1 MASAFCDL
9 LHRNWQIIKPPAPP
23 PKASN
28 ALRFGILGTARI
40 APIAFITPA
49 RSHPEVILSA
59 VAARDKTRA
68 TAYARK
74 HSIPRVLDSYSDLVA
89 DGDIDAVYVPLPNG
103 LHYEWAMRCLAAG
116 KHVLLE
122 KPSTAN
128 GGEAEVLFRFAREKG
143 LVLLEARHHVFQP
156 SWRVF
161 LGEVDGESVQRV
173 RVTMSGPGAMFKE
186 DDFRFRYETGGGALL
201 DLGTYHVSALR
212 AVFGT
217 EPEECL
223 ECKVTTCAPPN
234 ELCDTKFNAT
244 FRFPNGGTG
253 EMYGNIK
260 ASLVEMATNF
270 GTIQVWHRKKR
281 VEDDTLP
288 AGQEKWVTRK
298 VTDTNFVIGAFWHRI
313 VVESEFEVRRTD
325 SGKVVRKWTTREVK
339 KAYTLKEAGLDRPSE
354 KYWLTYR
361 YMLEEFVNKVRKREG
376 SGLWVDGDDSVN
388 QMKMLDMAYEKAG
401 LPVRKSPGFKLDTT
415 G

>member
-9 LHRNWQIIKPPAPP
+9 LHRNWQILRPPAPP
-23 PKASN
+23 PKATN
-28 ALRFGILGTARI
+28 ALRFGILGTSRI
-40 APIAFITPA
+40 APFALITPS

-59 VAARDKTRA
+59 
-68 TAYARK
+68 
-74 HSIPRVLDSYSDLVA
+74 HSIPRVLDSYADLVN
-89 DGDIDAVYVPLPNG
+89 DKDIDAVYVPLPTG

-128 GGEAEVLFRFAREKG
+128 GTEAEELFKVAREKG
-143 LVLLEARHHVFQP
+143 LVVLEARHFVFQP

-161 LGEVDGESVQRV
+161 LGEVEGEGVERV
-173 RVTMSGPGAMFKE
+173 EVTMCAPGAAFGKG
-186 DDFRFRYETGGGALL
+186 DIRFRYELGGGAML
-201 DLGTYHVSALR
+201 DLGTYHVGALR
-212 AVFGT
+212 AIFGA
-217 EPEECL
+217 EAEECL
-223 ECKVTTCAPPN
+223 SCEVSTCAPPN

-260 ASLVEMATNF
+260 ASLVELATNF

-281 VEDDTLP
+281 VEDEALP
-288 AGQEKWVTRK
+288 AGQEKWVTR
-298 VTDTNFVIGAFWHRI
+298 
-313 VVESEFEVRRTD
+313 
-325 SGKVVRKWTTREVK
+325 REVK
-339 KAYTLKEAGLDRPSE
+339 KAYTLKEAGVDRPSE

-361 YMLEEFVNKVRKREG
+361 YMLEEFVNKIRGREG
-376 SGLWVDGDDSVN
+376 SDMWVDGEDSVR
-388 QMKMLDMAYEKAG
+388 QMRMLDMAYEKAG
-401 LPVRKSPGFKLDTT
+401 LPLRKSPEFKLETA